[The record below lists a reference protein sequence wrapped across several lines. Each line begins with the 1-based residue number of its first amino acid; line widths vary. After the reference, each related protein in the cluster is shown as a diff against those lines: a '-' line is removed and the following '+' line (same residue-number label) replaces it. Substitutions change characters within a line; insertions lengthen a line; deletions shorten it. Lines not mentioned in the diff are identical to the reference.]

1 MTITEKT
8 IHHLL
13 LALVFSFINWFII
26 NKLVTPLPFITYFII
41 EIILAISLKIF
52 KFTIQKLNL
61 S

>member
-13 LALVFSFINWFII
+13 LSFVFSLANWFII
-26 NKLVTPLPFITYFII
+26 NKFVTPLTFTTYFII
-41 EIILAISLKIF
+41 EIILAVSLKIF

>member
-13 LALVFSFINWFII
+13 LSLVFSLANWFII
-26 NKLVTPLPFITYFII
+26 NKFVIPLTFITYFII
-41 EIILAISLKIF
+41 EIILAISLKFF